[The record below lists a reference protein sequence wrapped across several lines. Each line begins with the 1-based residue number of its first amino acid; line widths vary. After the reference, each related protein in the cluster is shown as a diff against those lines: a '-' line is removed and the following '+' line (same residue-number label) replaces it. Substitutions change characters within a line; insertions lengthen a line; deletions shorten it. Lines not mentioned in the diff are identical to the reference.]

1 MMKKLIS
8 MRGNHHRRED
18 VMARRQQRLWKGVI
32 VAMVV
37 VIGGLS
43 TLSCASNRPADPAP
57 EQQIKGE
64 SDRFFDKLKQE
75 ERERA
80 RAAEKPAP

>member
-1 MMKKLIS
+1 
-8 MRGNHHRRED
+8 
-18 VMARRQQRLWKGVI
+18 MARRQQRLWNGVI

-43 TLSCASNRPADPAP
+43 TLSCASNRPADSTP
-57 EQQIKGE
+57 EQQIRGE

-80 RAAEKPAP
+80 KAAERPAP

>member
-1 MMKKLIS
+1 
-8 MRGNHHRRED
+8 
-18 VMARRQQRLWKGVI
+18 MARRQRRLWKNVI
-32 VAMVV
+32 VAMVLM
-37 VIGGLS
+37 IGGLS
-43 TLSCASNRPADPAP
+43 TLSCAANRPPDPPP
-57 EQQIKGE
+57 EQQIRGE

>member
-1 MMKKLIS
+1 
-8 MRGNHHRRED
+8 
-18 VMARRQQRLWKGVI
+18 MARRHQRLWKSVI
-32 VAMVV
+32 VATVV
-37 VIGGLS
+37 MIGGLS
-43 TLSCASNRPADPAP
+43 LLSCSSNRPADPTP
-57 EQQIKGE
+57 QQQIKGE

>member
-1 MMKKLIS
+1 M
-8 MRGNHHRRED
+8 G
-18 VMARRQQRLWKGVI
+18 RRQQRLWNGVI

-37 VIGGLS
+37 MIGGLS
-43 TLSCASNRPADPAP
+43 TLSCASNRPPDPTP
-57 EQQIKGE
+57 QQQIKGE

>member
-1 MMKKLIS
+1 
-8 MRGNHHRRED
+8 
-18 VMARRQQRLWKGVI
+18 MARLQPRLWTGVI

-37 VIGGLS
+37 MVGVLS
-43 TLSCASNRPADPAP
+43 LLSCASNRPPDPTP
-57 EQQIKGE
+57 QQQIRGE

-80 RAAEKPAP
+80 RVGEKAAP

>member
-1 MMKKLIS
+1 
-8 MRGNHHRRED
+8 
-18 VMARRQQRLWKGVI
+18 MARGQQRLWKGVI
-32 VAMVV
+32 VVMVV
-37 VIGGLS
+37 TIGGLS
-43 TLSCASNRPADPAP
+43 FLSCAADKSASPPA
-57 EQQIKGE
+57 EQQIRGE

>member
-1 MMKKLIS
+1 
-8 MRGNHHRRED
+8 MRGNQYRKED
-18 VMARRQQRLWKGVI
+18 VMMRRHQRLWKSVT

-43 TLSCASNRPADPAP
+43 TLSCAANKPADPTP
-57 EQQIKGE
+57 QQQIKGE

>member
-1 MMKKLIS
+1 MV
-8 MRGNHHRRED
+8 RRH
-18 VMARRQQRLWKGVI
+18 QRLWKSVT
-32 VAMVV
+32 VAMVLM
-37 VIGGLS
+37 IGGLS
-43 TLSCASNRPADPAP
+43 ILSCAANKPADPTP
-57 EQQIKGE
+57 QQQIKGE

>member
-1 MMKKLIS
+1 
-8 MRGNHHRRED
+8 
-18 VMARRQQRLWKGVI
+18 
-32 VAMVV
+32 VV

-43 TLSCASNRPADPAP
+43 TLSCAANKPVDPTP
-57 EQQIKGE
+57 QQQIKGE

>member
-1 MMKKLIS
+1 M
-8 MRGNHHRRED
+8 
-18 VMARRQQRLWKGVI
+18 VRRQRRLWNGVI

-37 VIGGLS
+37 MIGGLS
-43 TLSCASNRPADPAP
+43 FLSCASNRPADPAP

>member
-1 MMKKLIS
+1 MV
-8 MRGNHHRRED
+8 RRH
-18 VMARRQQRLWKGVI
+18 QRLWKSVT
-32 VAMVV
+32 VAMVLM
-37 VIGGLS
+37 IGGLS
-43 TLSCASNRPADPAP
+43 TLGCSSNRPADPAP
-57 EQQIKGE
+57 QQQIKGE

>member
-1 MMKKLIS
+1 
-8 MRGNHHRRED
+8 
-18 VMARRQQRLWKGVI
+18 MARRQQRLWNGVI

-43 TLSCASNRPADPAP
+43 TLSCASNRPADPP
-57 EQQIKGE
+57 LEQQIRGD
-64 SDRFFDKLKQE
+64 SDRFFDKMKQE

>member
-1 MMKKLIS
+1 
-8 MRGNHHRRED
+8 
-18 VMARRQQRLWKGVI
+18 MARRQQRLWKGVI
-32 VAMVV
+32 VLMAVT
-37 VIGGLS
+37 IGGLS
-43 TLSCASNRPADPAP
+43 ILSCASNRPPDPTP
-57 EQQIKGE
+57 QQQIKGE

>member
-1 MMKKLIS
+1 MS
-8 MRGNHHRRED
+8 
-18 VMARRQQRLWKGVI
+18 RRQQRLWKGVI

-43 TLSCASNRPADPAP
+43 LLSCSSNKPADPTP
-57 EQQIKGE
+57 QQQIKGE

-80 RAAEKPAP
+80 RAVEKPAQ

>member
-1 MMKKLIS
+1 
-8 MRGNHHRRED
+8 
-18 VMARRQQRLWKGVI
+18 MARRQQRLWKGLI

-37 VIGGLS
+37 TIGGLS
-43 TLSCASNRPADPAP
+43 FLSCASDRSSAPPA
-57 EQQIKGE
+57 EQQIRGE